1 MLDVH
6 FISPGKLQ
14 NACEYFN
21 LPNDKEGFEITMHAL
36 RPENLHKIYHDMDQA
51 EQRFVEKIISKG
63 NPITIINS
71 HEVNIL
77 KLTNHLGFVIQINE
91 DAFFVNNLFLRYIN
105 SEVLDSA
112 YGEFEALD
120 TIDHMH
126 LNDEVF
132 RVRQHTRLNDVTLEQ
147 ALLLKTNDELK
158 SICRQY
164 GIKGFSNKNKH
175 NLVELIMTAFFN
187 NNHIIGQVFSNASL
201 FEFSILAS
209 ILEGDDNYRLNNEL
223 ITFENIH
230 LMNPDTFL
238 ITHFY
243 YYYDFEYD
251 CLILPNEVRKH
262 IENYVNQI
270 GDGDIKKAINEFV
283 DEQTIKH
290 SLADFEN
297 AIELSMMDEE
307 PHFDIL
313 YDEDDDFEDFG
324 TTDSSRNDTITQ
336 LISEI
341 KKGLIDKKDIL
352 PLRIILGAVNLY
364 GILSTNHLLYLTQR
378 FYDATFSMEDLQ
390 FSLDTLAGTELYYI
404 EDDFVFHP
412 VLFDV
417 DETEASG
424 IDISDEDYYVPASVE
439 ELIYYDRH
447 HYLKSDQ
454 AIKEFTS
461 YLRKQINM
469 ANDIEKE
476 KYVNEII
483 MLLRTIPTSKLIQ
496 PIMQLF
502 IDNAILNNVQNDAL
516 LIEKATHARNH
527 LRLWSLQGHRDI
539 PN

>member
-336 LISEI
+336 LISKI

>member
-6 FISPGKLQ
+6 FIYPEKLQ

-21 LPNDKEGFEITMHAL
+21 LPTQKEGFEVTIHAL
-36 RPENLHKIYHDMDQA
+36 RPENLHKIYHDMDKT
-51 EQRFVEKIISKG
+51 EQKFLETLISNG
-63 NPITIINS
+63 NPVTIINS

-91 DAFFVNNLFLRYIN
+91 DTFFVNNLFLSYIN

-112 YGEFEALD
+112 YGEFETLD
-120 TIDHMH
+120 TKDHMH
-126 LNDEVF
+126 LNDEIF
-132 RVRQHTRLNDVTLEQ
+132 RVRQHTRLNDVTMEQ

-158 SICRQY
+158 AICRQY
-164 GIKGFSNKNKH
+164 GIKGFSNKNKQ
-175 NLVELIMTAFFN
+175 NLVKLIMTAFFN
-187 NNHIIGQVFSNASL
+187 NNHIIEQVFSNASL
-201 FEFSILAS
+201 FEFSILTG
-209 ILEGDDNYRLNNEL
+209 ILESDDNYRLNNEL

-230 LMNPDTFL
+230 LMNPSTFL

-251 CLILPNEVRKH
+251 CLILPNDVRKH

-270 GDGDIKKAINEFV
+270 GDGDIKKAINKFI

-297 AIELSMMDEE
+297 AIELSMMDDEA
-307 PHFDIL
+307 HFDIL
-313 YDEDDDFEDFG
+313 YNEDDDFEDFG
-324 TTDSSRNDTITQ
+324 TTDSLRSDAITQ

-352 PLRIILGAVNLY
+352 PLRIILGSVNLY

-378 FYDATFSMEDLQ
+378 FYDATFSKEELQ
-390 FSLDTLAGTELYYI
+390 YSLDTLAGTELYYI

-417 DETEASG
+417 VESEASG
-424 IDISDEDYYVPASVE
+424 IDISDEGYYVPASVE

-469 ANDIEKE
+469 KNDIEKE

-483 MLLRTIPTSKLIQ
+483 MLLRTIPTSKLVQ

>member
-6 FISPGKLQ
+6 FIYPGKLQ

-21 LPNDKEGFEITMHAL
+21 LPTQKEGFEVTIHAL
-36 RPENLHKIYHDMDQA
+36 RPENIHKIYHDMDKT
-51 EQRFVEKIISKG
+51 EQKFIETLISNG
-63 NPITIINS
+63 NPVTIINKRD
-71 HEVNIL
+71 VNIL
-77 KLTNHLGFVIQINE
+77 KLTNHLGFVYQINE
-91 DAFFVNNLFLRYIN
+91 DEFFVNNLFLRNIN
-105 SEVLDSA
+105 SEVLDST
-112 YGEFEALD
+112 YGEFETLD

-132 RVRQHTRLNDVTLEQ
+132 RVRQHTRLNDVTLEH

-158 SICRQY
+158 TICRQY
-164 GIKGFSNKNKH
+164 GIKGFSNKNKQ

-187 NNHIIGQVFSNASL
+187 NNHIIEQVFSNATL
-201 FEFSILAS
+201 FEFDILSS
-209 ILEGDDNYRLNNEL
+209 ILESDDNYRLNNEL
-223 ITFENIH
+223 TKFEKLKSINFD
-230 LMNPDTFL
+230 NFL
-238 ITHFY
+238 TSHFY
-243 YYYDFEYD
+243 YYYNFEYD
-251 CLILPNEVRKH
+251 CLILPNDVRKH
-262 IENYVNQI
+262 IENFVNQVGN
-270 GDGDIKKAINEFV
+270 GDFEKAVNQFV
-283 DEQTIKH
+283 DEQTIEN
-290 SLADFEN
+290 SLAEFEN
-297 AIELSMMDEE
+297 ALVLSFMD
-307 PHFDIL
+307 
-313 YDEDDDFEDFG
+313 DEVDLDMLLKDDDFGDFG
-324 TTDSSRNDTITQ
+324 ITDSLRNDTITK

-352 PLRIILGAVNLY
+352 PLRIILGSVNLY
-364 GILSTNHLLYLTQR
+364 GILSTNHLLYLLQR
-378 FYDATFSMEDLQ
+378 FYDSTFSKEELQ
-390 FSLDTLAGTELYYI
+390 YSLDTLAGTELYYV

-417 DETEASG
+417 VESEASG
-424 IDISDEDYYVPASVE
+424 IDISDDGYYVPASVE

-483 MLLRTIPTSKLIQ
+483 MLLRTIPISKLIQ

-502 IDNAILNNVQNDAL
+502 IDNDILNNIQNDAL
-516 LIEKATHARNH
+516 FIDKATHARNH

>member
-6 FISPGKLQ
+6 FIYPGKLQ

-469 ANDIEKE
+469 KNDIEKE

>member
-6 FISPGKLQ
+6 FIYPGKLQ

-336 LISEI
+336 LISKI

>member
-6 FISPGKLQ
+6 FIYPGKLQ

-187 NNHIIGQVFSNASL
+187 NNHIMGQVFSNASL

>member
-6 FISPGKLQ
+6 FIYPGKLQ